1 MSTSMQKKKSPKVIK
16 KEFILR
22 KSSKL
27 KKVHTNGGQG
37 SMQKFG
43 ILKWIPNLRLE
54 NISDGDNSLD
64 PIRSRKAYW
73 SGKTKKA

>member
-16 KEFILR
+16 REFILR

-27 KKVHTNGGQG
+27 KKVHTNGQG
-37 SMQKFG
+37 SIHKFG
-43 ILKWIPNLRLE
+43 ILKRIPNLRLE

-64 PIRSRKAYW
+64 PIRSRKAYR
-73 SGKTKKA
+73 SGKSKKA